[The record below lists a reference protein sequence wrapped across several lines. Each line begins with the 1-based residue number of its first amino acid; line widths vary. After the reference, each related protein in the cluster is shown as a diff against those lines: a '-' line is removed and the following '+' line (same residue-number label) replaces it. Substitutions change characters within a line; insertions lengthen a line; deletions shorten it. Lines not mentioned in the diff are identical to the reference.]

1 MRSFPVFVLMLL
13 SIVAVA
19 EPLPEQPVFALQ
31 QAVGSELDLDPLTG
45 DATLKVFYTGMGKGD
60 TVGARL
66 AGVLT
71 RDTVIQTVTAPG
83 VLSFNLPRSWLREN
97 LGRTVTLTY
106 SYKAKGTGKLFTS
119 AALPVSIVS
128 TRPEQFGVA
137 GTVDGQLEFDSLGDD
152 AKVTVLFGAMA
163 PGDTVGVRLVGS
175 VTRDTKIE
183 KVVDDGPL
191 TFSIPR
197 AWLQENIGRSITLT
211 YSYKIAGAGALVVSR
226 PLSVTVTSALARVAV
241 SGAQVVQG
249 LNARF
254 QETGPCPGDQADYQ
268 CNGVFIRVV
277 DYSPAFRAW
286 NPSPGAQKLGGVSFS
301 YIRRDLK
308 TLKLQENRTHGLI
321 LTEGNRWVAPLLPLK
336 VLCAYPYDGG
346 TATRDGSGCGKNKG
360 YADSD
365 RCALG
370 KINTVTQWRRR
381 FTQYPTG
388 EARYDHQCSF
398 DPDKA
403 GFDLSLQA
411 RENPDQEHVR
421 WRQNE
426 VVIKTWAQNVHNL
439 PVEAFFYT
447 STAGREPARSI
458 QKDFYKSTGRFV
470 PVVQVALSA
479 PEVFTYKVCDQVVP
493 SVMPSC
499 K

>member
-1 MRSFPVFVLMLL
+1 MRSLPVVVLMLL

-19 EPLPEQPVFALQ
+19 DPLPEQPVFALQ
-31 QAVGSELDLDPLTG
+31 QAADSELDLDQLTG
-45 DATLKVFYTGMGKGD
+45 GATLKVFYTGMDKGD
-60 TVGARL
+60 TVGVRL
-66 AGVLT
+66 AGVIT
-71 RDTVIQTVTAPG
+71 RDTVIQTVTTPG

-97 LGRTVTLTY
+97 LGHTVALAY
-106 SYKAKGTGKLFTS
+106 SRKVKGTGTLLTS
-119 AALPVSIVS
+119 AALYVSIVS
-128 TRPEQFGVA
+128 TRPEQFGIA
-137 GTVDGQLEFDSLGDD
+137 GTVDGKLEFDSLGDD
-152 AKVTVLFGAMA
+152 ATVTVLFGAMA
-163 PGDTVGVRLVGS
+163 PGDTVGVRLVGL

-183 KVVDDGPL
+183 KVVDDRPL

-211 YSYKIAGAGALVVSR
+211 YSYKIAGAGGLVVSR
-226 PLSVTVTSALARVAV
+226 PLSVTVTSALARIAVA
-241 SGAQVVQG
+241 GAQVAQG

-308 TLKLQENRTHGLI
+308 TLKLQENRSHGLI
-321 LTEGNRWVAPLLPLK
+321 LTEGNRWVAPLLPLE

-346 TATRDGSGCGKNKG
+346 TATRAGSGCGENKG
-360 YADSD
+360 YAGSG
-365 RCALG
+365 RCVLRD
-370 KINTVTQWRRR
+370 INTVAQWRAS
-381 FTQYPTG
+381 FTQYPPV

-411 RENPDQEHVR
+411 RENPEQENIR

-470 PVVQVALSA
+470 PVIQVALSA
-479 PEVFTYKVCDQVVP
+479 PEVFTYRASDQAIP
-493 SVMPSC
+493 SP
-499 K
+499 

>member
-1 MRSFPVFVLMLL
+1 MRSFTVVVLMLL

-19 EPLPEQPVFALQ
+19 DPLPEQPVFALQ
-31 QAVGSELDLDPLTG
+31 QAAGSELDLDPLTG

-66 AGVLT
+66 TGVLT
-71 RDTVIQTVTAPG
+71 RDTLIQTVTAPG

-106 SYKAKGTGKLFTS
+106 SYKVKGTGKLFTS

-128 TRPEQFGVA
+128 TRPEQFGIA
-137 GTVDGQLEFDSLGDD
+137 GTVDGQLAFDALGDD
-152 AKVTVLFGAMA
+152 AWVTVLFGAMA

-211 YSYKIAGAGALVVSR
+211 YSYKIGGVGALVVSR
-226 PLSVTVTSALARVAV
+226 PLIVAVTSAVTRLPMA
-241 SGAQVVQG
+241 GAQVVQG

-254 QETGPCPGDQADYQ
+254 QNTGPCPGDQADYQ

-308 TLKLQENRTHGLI
+308 TLKLQENRSHGLI
-321 LTEGNRWVAPLLPLK
+321 LTEGNRWVAPLLPLE

-346 TATRDGSGCGKNKG
+346 TATRADGGCGENKG
-360 YADSD
+360 YAGSG
-365 RCALG
+365 RCVLRDIKNVA
-370 KINTVTQWRRR
+370 QWRSS
-381 FTQYPTG
+381 FTQYPPV

-411 RENPDQEHVR
+411 RENPEQENIR

-426 VVIKTWAQNVHNL
+426 VVIKTWPQNVHNL

-447 STAGREPARSI
+447 STAGREPARNI

-470 PVVQVALSA
+470 PVIQVALTA
-479 PEVFTYKVCDQVVP
+479 PEVFIYRASDQAVP
-493 SVMPSC
+493 SL
-499 K
+499 